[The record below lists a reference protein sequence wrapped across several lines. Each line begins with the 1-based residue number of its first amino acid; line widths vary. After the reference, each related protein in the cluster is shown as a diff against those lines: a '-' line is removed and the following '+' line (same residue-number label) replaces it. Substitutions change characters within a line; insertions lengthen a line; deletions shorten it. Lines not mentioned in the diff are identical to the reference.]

1 MFFTCNEC
9 KYTFV
14 SEKTPERCPDCG
26 KIAVRKATEEEIE
39 EYKQY
44 RLLFDREDGGDSHDG
59 YQLVSSGRRN
69 KKGAVASEDF
79 RGKENFPTKV

>member
-14 SEKTPERCPDCG
+14 SEKIPERCPDCG
-26 KIAVRKATEEEIE
+26 KIAIRKATDEEIA

-44 RLLFDREDGGDSHDG
+44 RLLFECEAEDDLHDRSI
-59 YQLVSSGRRN
+59 
-69 KKGAVASEDF
+69 SE
-79 RGKENFPTKV
+79 RC

>member
-1 MFFTCNEC
+1 MFFTCNEF

-44 RLLFDREDGGDSHDG
+44 RLLFDQEEGGDLHERK
-59 YQLVSSGRRN
+59 VSERH
-69 KKGAVASEDF
+69 
-79 RGKENFPTKV
+79 